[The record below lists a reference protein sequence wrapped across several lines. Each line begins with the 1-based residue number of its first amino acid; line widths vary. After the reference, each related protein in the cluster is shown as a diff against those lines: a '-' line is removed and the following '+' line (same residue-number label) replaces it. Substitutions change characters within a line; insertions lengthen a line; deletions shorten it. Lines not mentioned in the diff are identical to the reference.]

1 MDTHTFVSLFLSLS
15 LTIHIL
21 KRRPLSC
28 AVYYRPDT
36 IAGHDTHRDCQPA
49 RTADIAADERWPF
62 VRCLVMAVA
71 DCWMKPVQVGAGSW
85 VLRASAAR
93 KAQLAD
99 QLPSQRSISLH
110 ESLREEHSLG
120 GGFIL
125 EAFRGRRF
133 GVAGAGEVS
142 VCRAILRLTSPDRE
156 VAVPLTRLVNY
167 LLLSSSSNRK

>member
-1 MDTHTFVSLFLSLS
+1 
-15 LTIHIL
+15 
-21 KRRPLSC
+21 
-28 AVYYRPDT
+28 
-36 IAGHDTHRDCQPA
+36 
-49 RTADIAADERWPF
+49 
-62 VRCLVMAVA
+62 MAVA

-133 GVAGAGEVS
+133 GVAGAGEGLAAGENATDKACPGNVWLH
-142 VCRAILRLTSPDRE
+142 RPDQ
-156 VAVPLTRLVNY
+156 P
-167 LLLSSSSNRK
+167 